1 MDETLRQE
9 RIDLA
14 AALRLAVRFELNEGI
29 DNHFSYAPP
38 GGDGRFLVSPYGLHW
53 SEVTASDILMLDQQ
67 GNVLEGDPAMYET
80 SAFTI
85 HSQIHRLHPRAACV
99 LHSHMPYATA
109 LTAIEGG
116 RLEPVHQNSLRFYG
130 DVAYDEDYNG
140 IASDVEEGARIAGT
154 LGDKRILFMANH
166 GIVVVGAT
174 ISGAFDDLYYL
185 ERACQVQLIAMQS
198 GRPLKILG
206 DNQARPVAAAFQE
219 VAERRAPHIHFAAL
233 KRLLDRDEP
242 GYAG

>member
-1 MDETLRQE
+1 MR
-9 RIDLA
+9 RP
-14 AALRLAVRFELNEGI
+14 R
-29 DNHFSYAPP
+29 
-38 GGDGRFLVSPYGLHW
+38 GDGRFLVSPYGLHW
-53 SEVTASDILMLDQQ
+53 SEVRASDILLIDQAGQ
-67 GNVLEGDPAMYET
+67 VLEGDPAMYET

-85 HSQIHRLHPRAACV
+85 HSQIHRQHPRAAWV

-140 IASDVEEGARIAGT
+140 ISCDIEEGARIAGT

-166 GIVVVGAT
+166 GVVVIGA
-174 ISGAFDDLYYL
+174 SAAEAFSDLYFL
-185 ERACQVQLIAMQS
+185 ERACQVQLLAMQS
-198 GRPLKILG
+198 GRPLKVIG
-206 DNQARPVAAAFQE
+206 DNTARPTAASFQE

-242 GYAG
+242 GYAE